1 MLALLSSPIRR
12 WLLAALL
19 LPLVVW
25 LLAKAGRF
33 VERRNDGQTTKLSR
47 LLLRSSSALER
58 FTRGGRRADRDEL
71 SARRAPENSVTP

>member
-12 WLLAALL
+12 WLLVALL

-25 LLAKAGRF
+25 LLAKAGSF
-33 VERRNDGQTTKLSR
+33 LERRNDGQTTKLSR

-58 FTRGGRRADRDEL
+58 FTKGGRSADRDEL
-71 SARRAPENSVTP
+71 PAGARP

>member
-33 VERRNDGQTTKLSR
+33 LERRNDGQTTTLSR

-71 SARRAPENSVTP
+71 PAGARPQTA